1 MSDTPG
7 RRLSENST
15 NSLIITC
22 QLPNDIWL
30 NPEITRKSVTTK
42 TTHND
47 ASTSSTSANKIRVGF
62 VMHVMQVAGAEVLV
76 TQIIEQLSD
85 RIEATVFC
93 LDALGE
99 LGQKLLDAGIPVI
112 VLNRKPGLDRDVAKR
127 LAKEVK
133 SRRIEVLHAHQYTP
147 FFYSALTRILHRSKT
162 KILFTEHGR
171 HYPDIVS
178 TKRRLANRLV
188 LQRYAD
194 VSTACCDFSAKALRK
209 VEGFPKA
216 ITLPNGVDLRNLPK
230 RGSQAETDQLR
241 EKLGMQT
248 GIPYAACIARFHP
261 VKDHETL
268 IRAWHLVNNSLP
280 SAKLLLVGDG
290 ECRETCEALCR
301 ELDLEDSIE
310 FWGIRQDVPE
320 ILRAIDVFALTSV
333 SEAASLT
340 LLEAMASGCPAVLT
354 DVGGNAEHVTHA
366 VEGLLAQRSD
376 SQAIG
381 KRLLELLSSS
391 DKREKMGASAR
402 ERVERDFNLTRV
414 IEQYGDH
421 FQQLSWNEES

>member
-1 MSDTPG
+1 M
-7 RRLSENST
+7 LSAPTSNHKT
-15 NSLIITC
+15 
-22 QLPNDIWL
+22 
-30 NPEITRKSVTTK
+30 VTTK
-42 TTHND
+42 PATINAPTPN
-47 ASTSSTSANKIRVGF
+47 TSAKKIRVGF

-76 TQIIEQLSD
+76 TQIIEQLAE

-93 LDALGE
+93 LDGLGE
-99 LGQKLLDAGIPVI
+99 LGQKLLDAGTPVI

-133 SRRIEVLHAHQYTP
+133 SRQIEVLHAHQYTP
-147 FFYSALTRILHRSKT
+147 FFYSALSRMLHRSKA

-171 HYPDIVS
+171 HYPDVVS
-178 TKRRLANRLV
+178 AKRRMANRLV

-194 VSTACCDFSAKALRK
+194 ISTACCDFSAKALREI
-209 VEGFPKA
+209 EGFPKA
-216 ITLPNGVDLRNLPK
+216 ITLPNGVDLRGLPK

-268 IRAWHLVNNSLP
+268 IRGWRVVNRAFP
-280 SAKLLLVGDG
+280 IAKLLLVGDG
-290 ECRETCEALCR
+290 ECREACEDLCR
-301 ELDLEDSIE
+301 ELGLQDAIE
-310 FWGIRQDVPE
+310 FWGIRHDVPE
-320 ILRAIDVFALTSV
+320 ILRAIDVFSLTSV

-354 DVGGNAEHVTHA
+354 DVGGNAEHVTHG
-366 VEGLLAQRSD
+366 VEGLLAPRSD

-381 KRLLELLSSS
+381 EQLIELLSSPNHC
-391 DKREKMGASAR
+391 EVMGAAAR
-402 ERVERDFNLTRV
+402 KRVEHDFDLNGV
-414 IEQYGDH
+414 IEQYAAH
-421 FQQLSWNEES
+421 FHSMARC

>member
-1 MSDTPG
+1 MT
-7 RRLSENST
+7 
-15 NSLIITC
+15 
-22 QLPNDIWL
+22 
-30 NPEITRKSVTTK
+30 
-42 TTHND
+42 TTHAAVD
-47 ASTSSTSANKIRVGF
+47 APAKDANAKKIRVGF

-127 LAKEVK
+127 LANEVK
-133 SRRIEVLHAHQYTP
+133 SRQIEVLHAHQYTP
-147 FFYSALTRILHRSKT
+147 FFYSALSRMLHRTKT

-188 LQRYAD
+188 LQHYAD
-194 VSTACCDFSAKALRK
+194 ISTACCDFSAKAVREI
-209 VEGFPKA
+209 EGFPKA
-216 ITLPNGVDLRNLPK
+216 ITLPNGVDLTNLPR
-230 RGSQAETDQLR
+230 RGTQSETNQLR
-241 EKLGMQT
+241 QKLGMHI
-248 GIPYAACIARFHP
+248 GVPYAACIARFHP

-268 IRAWHLVNNSLP
+268 IRGWQVVNRALP
-280 SAKLLLVGDG
+280 RAKLLLVGDG
-290 ECRETCEALCR
+290 ECREACEALCG
-301 ELDLEDSIE
+301 ELELKGSIE
-310 FWGIRQDVPE
+310 FWGLRHDVPQ
-320 ILRAIDVFALTSV
+320 ILRAIDAFSLTSV

-354 DVGGNAEHVTHA
+354 DVGGNAEHVTHG
-366 VEGLLAQRSD
+366 VEGFLAPRSD

-381 KRLLELLSSS
+381 EQLLELLKSP
-391 DKREKMGASAR
+391 KKCEAMGSSAR
-402 ERVERDFNLTRV
+402 ERVERDFDLTGV
-414 IEQYGDH
+414 IERYAHH
-421 FQQLSWNEES
+421 FQKMTQC

>member
-1 MSDTPG
+1 MT
-7 RRLSENST
+7 
-15 NSLIITC
+15 
-22 QLPNDIWL
+22 
-30 NPEITRKSVTTK
+30 
-42 TTHND
+42 TTHAAVD
-47 ASTSSTSANKIRVGF
+47 APAKDANAKKIRVGF

-127 LAKEVK
+127 LANEVK
-133 SRRIEVLHAHQYTP
+133 SRQIEVLHAHQYTP
-147 FFYSALTRILHRSKT
+147 FFYSALSRMLHRTKT

-188 LQRYAD
+188 LQHYAD
-194 VSTACCDFSAKALRK
+194 ISTACCDFSAKALREI
-209 VEGFPKA
+209 EGFPKA
-216 ITLPNGVDLRNLPK
+216 ITLPNGVDLRGLPE
-230 RGSQAETDQLR
+230 RGPQEKTNQMR

-268 IRAWHLVNNSLP
+268 IRAWQVVNQSLP
-280 SAKLLLVGDG
+280 TAKLLLVGDG
-290 ECRETCEALCR
+290 ECRDKCEALCR
-301 ELDLEDSIE
+301 ELDLKDSVE
-310 FWGIRQDVPE
+310 FWGIRHDVPE

-354 DVGGNAEHVTHA
+354 DVGGNAEHVTHGI
-366 VEGLLAQRSD
+366 EGFLAPRSD
-376 SQAIG
+376 SQTIG
-381 KRLLELLSSS
+381 ERLLELLSSPNHS
-391 DKREKMGASAR
+391 EVMGAAAR
-402 ERVERDFNLTRV
+402 KRVESDFDLTGV
-414 IEQYGDH
+414 IEQYAAH
-421 FQQLSWNEES
+421 FQKLAKC

>member
-1 MSDTPG
+1 MTDTP
-7 RRLSENST
+7 NTT
-15 NSLIITC
+15 N
-22 QLPNDIWL
+22 
-30 NPEITRKSVTTK
+30 TK
-42 TTHND
+42 
-47 ASTSSTSANKIRVGF
+47 KIRVGF

-112 VLNRKPGLDRDVAKR
+112 VLGRKPGLDRDVAKR

-133 SRRIEVLHAHQYTP
+133 SRKIEVLHAHQYTP
-147 FFYSALTRILHRSKT
+147 FFYSALSRMLHRAKT

-178 TKRRLANRLV
+178 TKRRLTNRLV

-194 VSTACCDFSAKALRK
+194 VSTACCDFSAKALRQI
-209 VEGFPKA
+209 EGFPKA
-216 ITLPNGVDLRNLPK
+216 ITLPNGVDIRNLPQ
-230 RGSQAETDQLR
+230 RGTQIDTNQLR
-241 EKLGMQT
+241 ERLGMQT
-248 GIPYAACIARFHP
+248 GIPYVACIARFHP

-268 IRAWHLVNNSLP
+268 IRGWQVVNKSLQ

-290 ECRETCEALCR
+290 ECREKCEALCG
-301 ELDLEDSIE
+301 ELDLQDSIE
-310 FWGIRQDVPE
+310 FWGIRHDVPE
-320 ILRAIDVFALTSV
+320 ILRAIDAFALTSV

-354 DVGGNAEHVTHA
+354 DVGGNAEHVTHG
-366 VEGLLAQRSD
+366 VEGLLVPRSD

-381 KRLLELLSSS
+381 EQLLSLLNFPV
-391 DKREKMGASAR
+391 ECEAMGNAAR
-402 ERVERDFNLTRV
+402 KRVERDFSLASV
-414 IEQYGDH
+414 VEQYARH
-421 FQQLSWNEES
+421 FQTMTQQ

>member
-1 MSDTPG
+1 MT
-7 RRLSENST
+7 
-15 NSLIITC
+15 
-22 QLPNDIWL
+22 
-30 NPEITRKSVTTK
+30 
-42 TTHND
+42 TTHAAVD
-47 ASTSSTSANKIRVGF
+47 APAKDANAKKIRVGF

-127 LAKEVK
+127 LANEVK
-133 SRRIEVLHAHQYTP
+133 SRQIEVLHAHQYTP
-147 FFYSALTRILHRSKT
+147 FFYSALSRMLHRTKT

-188 LQRYAD
+188 LQHYAD
-194 VSTACCDFSAKALRK
+194 ISTACCDFSARALREI
-209 VEGFPKA
+209 EGFPKA
-216 ITLPNGVDLRNLPK
+216 ITLPNGVDLRGLPE
-230 RGSQAETDQLR
+230 RGPQEKTNQMR

-268 IRAWHLVNNSLP
+268 IRAWQVVNQSLP
-280 SAKLLLVGDG
+280 TAKLLLVGDG
-290 ECRETCEALCR
+290 ECRDKCEALCR
-301 ELDLEDSIE
+301 ELDLKDSVE
-310 FWGIRQDVPE
+310 FWGIRHDVPE

-354 DVGGNAEHVTHA
+354 DVGGNPEHVTHGI
-366 VEGLLAQRSD
+366 EGFLAPRSD
-376 SQAIG
+376 SQTIG
-381 KRLLELLSSS
+381 ERLLELLSSPNHS
-391 DKREKMGASAR
+391 EVMGAAAR
-402 ERVERDFNLTRV
+402 KRVESDFDLTGV
-414 IEQYGDH
+414 IEQYAAH
-421 FQQLSWNEES
+421 FQKLAKC